1 MWIGPFLTLLDGE
14 AKVER
19 ERKFRGNCFV
29 RSYEAENWGSVTF
42 LDFNSLHSFLIYASV
57 LQCFFFFLSSFAP
70 SFPLKTLFYF
80 AVLSVKYNVHTWVLQ
95 IDRLWR
101 QSWTKKSFPEKGKKF
116 SLVYNGKNFGGFM
129 ADLKNSKFE
138 KELKFWNFVA
148 GFCFIRYWYWMSD
161 SKVILDENTSQRT
174 KPKT

>member
-1 MWIGPFLTLLDGE
+1 MKQKIGEVSPFWISTLFTL
-14 AKVER
+14 
-19 ERKFRGNCFV
+19 
-29 RSYEAENWGSVTF
+29 
-42 LDFNSLHSFLIYASV
+42 SLSMHLSCNVS
-57 LQCFFFFLSSFAP
+57 FFLSSFAP
-70 SFPLKTLFYF
+70 SFALKTLFYF

-129 ADLKNSKFE
+129 ADLKNSKLE
-138 KELKFWNFVA
+138 KELKFWNFA
-148 GFCFIRYWYWMSD
+148 ADFCFIRYWYWMSD

>member
-1 MWIGPFLTLLDGE
+1 MLCYATIDSVIFFSNFKIRFLWIGPFPTLLDGE

-29 RSYEAENWGSVTF
+29 RSLVWSRKLGKCHLFGFQLSSLFPYLCICLAMF
-42 LDFNSLHSFLIYASV
+42 L
-57 LQCFFFFLSSFAP
+57 FFLSSFAP
-70 SFPLKTLFYF
+70 SFALKTLFYF

-129 ADLKNSKFE
+129 ADLKKF
-138 KELKFWNFVA
+138 
-148 GFCFIRYWYWMSD
+148 
-161 SKVILDENTSQRT
+161 
-174 KPKT
+174 